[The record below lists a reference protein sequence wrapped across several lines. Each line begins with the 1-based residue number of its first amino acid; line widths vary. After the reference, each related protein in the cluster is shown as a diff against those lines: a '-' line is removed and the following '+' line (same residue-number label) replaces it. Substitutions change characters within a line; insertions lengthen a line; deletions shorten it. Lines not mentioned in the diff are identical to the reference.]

1 MIAFLN
7 GIIEYIDLDSC
18 VINVNDV
25 GYKVY
30 LPVST
35 RDEMGMVGSKVKLY
49 TYMNVREDSIE
60 LYGFKTTEELEF
72 FKLLLSVSGI
82 GPRGGLK
89 ILSSISA
96 TEFKRAIQ
104 EENLSVLTSI
114 SGVGKKT
121 AQRLIL
127 ELKEKVGSYPLP
139 ELTGED
145 KVMGATG
152 LEVDARATLLALGYT
167 DSEVSETIRYVKKEL
182 GDKLDDFDLSSL
194 VQYMLKVISAHK

>member
-7 GIIEYIDLDSC
+7 GIIEFIDMDHC
-18 VINVNDV
+18 IINVNNV

-35 RDEMGMVGSKVKLY
+35 RDEIGMIGSTVKLY
-49 TYMNVREDSIE
+49 TYMNVREDAME

-72 FKLLLSVSGI
+72 FKILLSVSGI

-96 TEFKRAIQ
+96 TEFKRAIR

-127 ELKEKVGSYPLP
+127 ELKEKVGTYPLP
-139 ELTGED
+139 ELTGD
-145 KVMGATG
+145 GRVMGGTE
-152 LEVDARATLLALGYT
+152 LEADACAALIALGYT
-167 DSEVSETIRYVKKEL
+167 HSEVSETIRYVKKEL
-182 GDKLDDFDLSSL
+182 GDKLEKLDPSSL
-194 VQYMLKVISAHK
+194 IQYMLKVISAHK